1 MEFNTIMIV
10 LIILVMAALIFF
22 TFFRKAPSVQV
33 SLDEDI
39 FSFDYLV
46 DAVWN
51 DIYNAQRQRP
61 EDMNLNKY
69 ETEKQKKQ
77 KTNLMRNLETCSA
90 GDYRAKMFVIDYIS
104 SLLQG
109 KHGIDA
115 LTINRPIKF
124 HDEEQ
129 LSSDEKYDILLCYY
143 TREYGMHDAMHE
155 FICQNHFDELRNEQY
170 YVDEQD
176 VKEVYHRLL
185 PKMNL
190 SFTDKMDVLAHRIY
204 QTRSGHGCADRTRD
218 LNVSGVS
225 LGVSGIS
232 ADTFS
237 FAGASKSQANNKTA
251 YRFSYD
257 SFWMNFEG
265 KQFYMSCTGCHS
277 QKELIR
283 VCKNL
288 YRYHAPKNASAN
300 DGRVLNDMKDG
311 SRVTVSRPNFCGSWS
326 AIVRKHSGGKML
338 TLEEQLTDPGAENVI
353 ALLKYI
359 ILGEQSLEITGGQ
372 SCGKTTVLRRAAT
385 FIRKYKTIRTEET
398 IFELELNEVMQDRN
412 IVTFRETDLISGQEA
427 LNFIKKTDC
436 DVLIFGETVDPA
448 VAAWKIQASQTGGP
462 FNMETN
468 HAETTEKLLKW
479 YRNALLMCAGFSNEL
494 IAMEQVVDALKFDMH
509 MAKTPSGHFYCERIT
524 EIIPVEDD
532 KKPYKLVNIIVFNK
546 KENRYE
552 VTHELSKQMQE
563 RILANLHEDE
573 AKDFL
578 SIFEQIKE
586 VA

>member
-77 KTNLMRNLETCSA
+77 KTNLMRNLETCYA
-90 GDYRAKMFVIDYIS
+90 GDYGAKMFVIDYIS

-326 AIVRKHSGGKML
+326 AIVRKHSGGKIL

-359 ILGEQSLEITGGQ
+359 ILGEQPLEITGGQ

-385 FIRKYKTIRTEET
+385 FIRKYKTIRSEET

>member
-22 TFFRKAPSVQV
+22 TFFRKAPSVQA
-33 SLDEDI
+33 SLDEDV

-77 KTNLMRNLETCSA
+77 KTNLMRNLETCYA
-90 GDYRAKMFVIDYIS
+90 GDYGAKMFVIDYIS

-176 VKEVYHRLL
+176 IKEVYHRLL

-311 SRVTVSRPNFCGSWS
+311 SRVTVARPNFCGSWS

-359 ILGEQSLEITGGQ
+359 ILGEQTLEITGGQ
-372 SCGKTTVLRRAAT
+372 NCGKTTVLRRAAT

-398 IFELELNEVMQDRN
+398 IFELVLNEVMQDRN
-412 IVTFRETDLISGQEA
+412 IATFRETDLISGQEA

>member
-22 TFFRKAPSVQV
+22 TFFRKAPSVPV

-77 KTNLMRNLETCSA
+77 KTNLMQNLETCYA
-90 GDYRAKMFVIDYIS
+90 GDYGAKMFVIDYIS

-129 LSSDEKYDILLCYY
+129 LSTDEKYDILLCYY

-170 YVDEQD
+170 YVDKQD

-412 IVTFRETDLISGQEA
+412 IVTFRETDLISGQDA
-427 LNFIKKTDC
+427 LNHIKKTDC

>member
-10 LIILVMAALIFF
+10 LIILVMAVLIFF
-22 TFFRKAPSVQV
+22 TFFRKAPSVQA
-33 SLDEDI
+33 SLDEDV

-90 GDYRAKMFVIDYIS
+90 GDYGAKM
-104 SLLQG
+104 LQG

-311 SRVTVSRPNFCGSWS
+311 SRVTVARPNFCGSWS

-398 IFELELNEVMQDRN
+398 IFELVLNEVMQDRN
-412 IVTFRETDLISGQEA
+412 IATFRETDFISGQEA

>member
-77 KTNLMRNLETCSA
+77 KTNLMRNLETCYA
-90 GDYRAKMFVIDYIS
+90 GDYGAKMFVIDYIS

>member
-22 TFFRKAPSVQV
+22 TFFRKAPSVPV

-46 DAVWN
+46 NAVWN

-77 KTNLMRNLETCSA
+77 KTNLMRNLEICSA
-90 GDYRAKMFVIDYIS
+90 GDYGAKMFVIDYIS

>member
-77 KTNLMRNLETCSA
+77 KTNLMRNLETCYA
-90 GDYRAKMFVIDYIS
+90 GDYGAKMFVIDYIS

-359 ILGEQSLEITGGQ
+359 ILGEQPLEITGGQ

-385 FIRKYKTIRTEET
+385 FIRKYKTIRSEET

>member
-77 KTNLMRNLETCSA
+77 KTNLMRNLETCYA
-90 GDYRAKMFVIDYIS
+90 GDYGAKMFVIDYLS

-311 SRVTVSRPNFCGSWS
+311 SRVTVARPNFCGSWS
-326 AIVRKHSGGKML
+326 AIVRKHSGGKIL

-359 ILGEQSLEITGGQ
+359 ILGEQPLEITGGQ

-385 FIRKYKTIRTEET
+385 FIRKYKTIRSEET

>member
-1 MEFNTIMIV
+1 
-10 LIILVMAALIFF
+10 
-22 TFFRKAPSVQV
+22 
-33 SLDEDI
+33 
-39 FSFDYLV
+39 
-46 DAVWN
+46 
-51 DIYNAQRQRP
+51 
-61 EDMNLNKY
+61 
-69 ETEKQKKQ
+69 
-77 KTNLMRNLETCSA
+77 
-90 GDYRAKMFVIDYIS
+90 MFVIDYIS

-311 SRVTVSRPNFCGSWS
+311 SRVTVARPNFCGSWS

-398 IFELELNEVMQDRN
+398 IFELVLNEVMQDRN
-412 IVTFRETDLISGQEA
+412 IATFRETDFISGQEA

>member
-22 TFFRKAPSVQV
+22 TFFRKVPSVPV

-69 ETEKQKKQ
+69 ETEKLKKQ
-77 KTNLMRNLETCSA
+77 KTNLMQNLEKCSA
-90 GDYRAKMFVIDYIS
+90 GDYGAKMFVIDYIS

-170 YVDEQD
+170 YVDKQD

-412 IVTFRETDLISGQEA
+412 IVTFRETDFISGQDA
-427 LNFIKKTDC
+427 LNHIKKTDC

-532 KKPYKLVNIIVFNK
+532 KKPYKLVNIVVFNK

>member
-22 TFFRKAPSVQV
+22 TFFRKAPSVPV

-69 ETEKQKKQ
+69 ETEKLKKQ
-77 KTNLMRNLETCSA
+77 KTNLMQNLEKCSA
-90 GDYRAKMFVIDYIS
+90 GDYGAKMFVIDYIS

-412 IVTFRETDLISGQEA
+412 IVTFRETDFISGQDA
-427 LNFIKKTDC
+427 LNHIKKTDC

>member
-77 KTNLMRNLETCSA
+77 KTNLMRNLETCYA
-90 GDYRAKMFVIDYIS
+90 GDYGAKMFVIDYIS

-311 SRVTVSRPNFCGSWS
+311 SRVTVARPNFCGSWS

-359 ILGEQSLEITGGQ
+359 ILGEQPLEITGGQ

-385 FIRKYKTIRTEET
+385 FIRKYKTIRSEET

>member
-22 TFFRKAPSVQV
+22 TFFRKAPSVPV

-51 DIYNAQRQRP
+51 DINDALRQRP

-90 GDYRAKMFVIDYIS
+90 GDYGAKMFVIDYIS

-311 SRVTVSRPNFCGSWS
+311 SRVTVARPNFCGSWS

-412 IVTFRETDLISGQEA
+412 IVTFRETDFISGQDA
-427 LNFIKKTDC
+427 LNHIKKTDC

>member
-77 KTNLMRNLETCSA
+77 KTNLMRNLETCYA
-90 GDYRAKMFVIDYIS
+90 GDYGAKMFVIDYIS

-190 SFTDKMDVLAHRIY
+190 SVTDKMDVLAHRIY

-311 SRVTVSRPNFCGSWS
+311 SRVTVARPNFCGSWS
-326 AIVRKHSGGKML
+326 AIVRKHSGGKIL

-359 ILGEQSLEITGGQ
+359 ILGEQPLEITGGQ

-385 FIRKYKTIRTEET
+385 FIRKYKTIRSEET

>member
-22 TFFRKAPSVQV
+22 TFFRKAPSVQA
-33 SLDEDI
+33 SLDEDV

-77 KTNLMRNLETCSA
+77 KTNLMRNLETCYA
-90 GDYRAKMFVIDYIS
+90 GDYGAKMFVIDYIS

-176 VKEVYHRLL
+176 IKEVYHRLL

-311 SRVTVSRPNFCGSWS
+311 SRVTVARPNFCGSWS

-359 ILGEQSLEITGGQ
+359 ILGEQTLEITGGQ
-372 SCGKTTVLRRAAT
+372 NCGKTTVLRRAAT

-398 IFELELNEVMQDRN
+398 IFELVLNEVMQDRN
-412 IVTFRETDLISGQEA
+412 IATFRETDLISGQEA

-532 KKPYKLVNIIVFNK
+532 KKPYRLVNIIVFNK

>member
-1 MEFNTIMIV
+1 MEFNIIMIV

-22 TFFRKAPSVQV
+22 TFFRKAPSVPV

-77 KTNLMRNLETCSA
+77 KTNLMRNLETCYA
-90 GDYRAKMFVIDYIS
+90 GDYGAKMFVIDYIS

-129 LSSDEKYDILLCYY
+129 LSTDEKYDILLCYY

-359 ILGEQSLEITGGQ
+359 ILGEQPLEITGGQ

>member
-77 KTNLMRNLETCSA
+77 KTNLMRNLETCYA
-90 GDYRAKMFVIDYIS
+90 GDYGAKMFVIDYIS

-311 SRVTVSRPNFCGSWS
+311 SRVTVARPNFCGSWS
-326 AIVRKHSGGKML
+326 AIVRKHSGGKIL

-359 ILGEQSLEITGGQ
+359 ILGEQPLEITGGQ

-385 FIRKYKTIRTEET
+385 FIRKYKTIRSEET

-412 IVTFRETDLISGQEA
+412 IVTFRETDLISGQET

>member
-1 MEFNTIMIV
+1 
-10 LIILVMAALIFF
+10 
-22 TFFRKAPSVQV
+22 
-33 SLDEDI
+33 
-39 FSFDYLV
+39 
-46 DAVWN
+46 
-51 DIYNAQRQRP
+51 
-61 EDMNLNKY
+61 
-69 ETEKQKKQ
+69 
-77 KTNLMRNLETCSA
+77 
-90 GDYRAKMFVIDYIS
+90 MFVIDYIS

-176 VKEVYHRLL
+176 IKEVYHRLL

-237 FAGASKSQANNKTA
+237 FAGASKSQANNETA

-311 SRVTVSRPNFCGSWS
+311 SRVTVARPNFCGSWS
-326 AIVRKHSGGKML
+326 AIVRKHSGGKIL

-359 ILGEQSLEITGGQ
+359 ILGEQPLEITGGQ

-385 FIRKYKTIRTEET
+385 FIRKYKTIRSEET

>member
-77 KTNLMRNLETCSA
+77 KTNLMRNLETCYA
-90 GDYRAKMFVIDYIS
+90 GDYGAKMFVIDYIS

-311 SRVTVSRPNFCGSWS
+311 SRVTVARPNFCGSWS
-326 AIVRKHSGGKML
+326 AIVRKHSGGKIL

-359 ILGEQSLEITGGQ
+359 ILGEQPLEITGGQ

-385 FIRKYKTIRTEET
+385 FIRKYKTIRSEET

>member
-77 KTNLMRNLETCSA
+77 KTNLMRNLETCYA
-90 GDYRAKMFVIDYIS
+90 GDYGAKMFVIDYIS

-311 SRVTVSRPNFCGSWS
+311 SRVTVARPNFCGSWS

-359 ILGEQSLEITGGQ
+359 ILGEQPLEITGGQ

-412 IVTFRETDLISGQEA
+412 IATFRETDLISGQEA

>member
-22 TFFRKAPSVQV
+22 TFFRKAPSVQA

-90 GDYRAKMFVIDYIS
+90 GDYGAKMFVIDYIS

-176 VKEVYHRLL
+176 IKEVYHRLL

-311 SRVTVSRPNFCGSWS
+311 SRVTVARPNFCGSWS
-326 AIVRKHSGGKML
+326 AIVRKHSGGKIL

-359 ILGEQSLEITGGQ
+359 IWGEQPLEITGGQ

-385 FIRKYKTIRTEET
+385 FIRKYKTIRSEET

>member
-22 TFFRKAPSVQV
+22 TFFRKAPSVQA

-77 KTNLMRNLETCSA
+77 KTNLMRNLETCFA
-90 GDYRAKMFVIDYIS
+90 GDYGAKMFVIDYIS

-176 VKEVYHRLL
+176 IKEVYHRLL

-311 SRVTVSRPNFCGSWS
+311 SRVTVARPNFCGSWS
-326 AIVRKHSGGKML
+326 AIVRKHSGGKIL

-359 ILGEQSLEITGGQ
+359 ILGEQPLEITGGQ

-385 FIRKYKTIRTEET
+385 FIRKYKTIRSEET

>member
-22 TFFRKAPSVQV
+22 TFFRKAPSVPV

-46 DAVWN
+46 NAVWN

-90 GDYRAKMFVIDYIS
+90 GDYGAKMFVIDYIS

-204 QTRSGHGCADRTRD
+204 QTRSGHGCADRTMD

-237 FAGASKSQANNKTA
+237 FAEASKSQANNKTA

-412 IVTFRETDLISGQEA
+412 IVTFRETDFISGQDA
-427 LNFIKKTDC
+427 LNHIKKTDC

-509 MAKTPSGHFYCERIT
+509 MAKTSSGHFYCERIT

-578 SIFEQIKE
+578 SIFDQIKE

>member
-22 TFFRKAPSVQV
+22 TFFRKAPSVQA

-77 KTNLMRNLETCSA
+77 KTNLMRNLETCYA
-90 GDYRAKMFVIDYIS
+90 GDYGAKMFVIDYIS

-176 VKEVYHRLL
+176 IKEVYHRLL

-311 SRVTVSRPNFCGSWS
+311 SRVTVARPNFCGSWS
-326 AIVRKHSGGKML
+326 AIVRKHSGGKIL

-359 ILGEQSLEITGGQ
+359 ILGEQPLEITGGQ

-385 FIRKYKTIRTEET
+385 FIRKYKTIRSEET

>member
-77 KTNLMRNLETCSA
+77 KTNLMRNLETCYA
-90 GDYRAKMFVIDYIS
+90 GDYGAKMFVIDYIS

-311 SRVTVSRPNFCGSWS
+311 SRVTVARPNFCGSWS
-326 AIVRKHSGGKML
+326 AIVRKHSGGKIL

-353 ALLKYI
+353 SLLKYI
-359 ILGEQSLEITGGQ
+359 ILGEQPLEITGGQ

-385 FIRKYKTIRTEET
+385 FIRKYKTIRSEET

>member
-22 TFFRKAPSVQV
+22 TFFRKAPSVQA

-90 GDYRAKMFVIDYIS
+90 GDYGAKMCVIDYIS

-176 VKEVYHRLL
+176 IKEVYHRLL

>member
-77 KTNLMRNLETCSA
+77 KTNLMRNLETCYA
-90 GDYRAKMFVIDYIS
+90 GDYGAKMFVIDYIS

-311 SRVTVSRPNFCGSWS
+311 SRVTVARPNFCGSWS
-326 AIVRKHSGGKML
+326 AIVRKHSGGKIL

-359 ILGEQSLEITGGQ
+359 ILGEQPLEITGGQ

>member
-22 TFFRKAPSVQV
+22 TFFRKAPSVPV
-33 SLDEDI
+33 SLNEDI

-77 KTNLMRNLETCSA
+77 KTNLMRNLETCYA
-90 GDYRAKMFVIDYIS
+90 GDYGAKMFVIDYIS

-311 SRVTVSRPNFCGSWS
+311 SRVTVARPNFCGSWS
-326 AIVRKHSGGKML
+326 AIVRKHSGGKIL

-359 ILGEQSLEITGGQ
+359 ILGEQPLEITGGQ

>member
-22 TFFRKAPSVQV
+22 TFFRKAPSVQA

-90 GDYRAKMFVIDYIS
+90 GDYGAKMFVIDYIS

-155 FICQNHFDELRNEQY
+155 FICQNHFDKLRNEQY

-176 VKEVYHRLL
+176 IKEVYHRLL

-311 SRVTVSRPNFCGSWS
+311 SRVTVARPNFCGSWS
-326 AIVRKHSGGKML
+326 AIVRKHSGGKIL

-359 ILGEQSLEITGGQ
+359 ILGEQPLEITGGQ

-385 FIRKYKTIRTEET
+385 FIRKYKTIRSEET

-586 VA
+586 VS